1 METNNNLEQLGLNR
15 AISVFTDTKEVSE
28 SQNSVLTQVKDFDID
43 AVYFCTDEKNISYPA
58 VFIKKTDRFDE
69 DTFKKIAKIQ
79 QKIWNYK
86 KVLFLYVYS
95 ETEIKIYNCAEKPLL
110 IEKEDFDFKKEVKK
124 IELESYE
131 FSDKK
136 DLQELNN
143 LFSSIAI
150 DTGTIWTIE
159 EAAKIRKKI
168 NLQRRVDK
176 YLVESLINTAK
187 QLQSQGLTI
196 DFIHKIIMRSLF
208 LLYLEDR
215 GATDKIFYSK
225 IRKGAESYF
234 DILDNV
240 EDTYNL
246 FSKLEEHFNGNV
258 FTLEDKEDI
267 TVEQLQLIKKCFIS
281 GNDNTSQIKLF
292 EDWRLFD
299 FSIIQIEL
307 LSEIYEKFLSEI
319 DKESKKQT
327 GTFYTPPSLVELIL
341 NEKLPI
347 NNKEEKFNVKVLDP
361 SCGSG
366 IFLVESFKRLV
377 KRYENNHNTKLTD
390 FKILSKLL
398 TDNIFGIEINSQ
410 SIKVAA
416 FSLYLALVDN
426 LNPKTIW
433 QNKNYK
439 LPYLINDLKEK
450 SIKKQG
456 KNLYCRDTISIN
468 EEIENIE
475 FDLVVGNPPF
485 GTKELLPSIKSYN
498 VEHNF
503 APEMVLSFLHK
514 AIKFAPDGEIA
525 LIFNTKV
532 LTNTGSKYQNF
543 RKWIFNE
550 CYVEK
555 IYNFSI
561 LRNAPKNFGGQLF
574 ESVTVPISIL
584 FYRKETPKKPSD
596 RITYYAPKTFI
607 KTNIIEGISLDSTD
621 VKYLP
626 REECQNSNTK
636 IWKIAMWGGTN
647 DYNLIN
653 KLKSLNYNIND
664 FTRDNDIIFGVGLQ
678 PINDSTQNPIVNY
691 DIAKLKFIRPEKIN
705 RFFTEKSNFTN
716 IIDLLKDEN
725 TINKY
730 LSYYHKKE
738 ISELTTINVFRR
750 VGATKVYNGPM
761 VLTKEGFKDNKLCF
775 SYIDSSVTFN
785 SSVLGFHSKN
795 SSHLRVLSALLNS
808 ELATY
813 FLLLTS
819 SSWGIERERIKPN
832 EIYDFPLD
840 KNIELYNNLVKIHKE
855 IENDIKE
862 NDIYSQD
869 ENFEKKLNKLIYKLY
884 KLSYKET
891 IIIKDFLE
899 TSMDLFHKREKSK
912 SLLPILE
919 TSEYATIFCNEINN
933 FLEGDEL
940 FANATIYK
948 VNRFSPLMMIKI
960 SFEDT
965 KKEVFQSE
973 EQLTN
978 ELKQF
983 DKYLWEAN
991 SPSIYF
997 RKKLNYKTGNDVYI
1011 IRPNQRRFWT
1021 KSMALEDA
1029 SELILEI
1036 LTDN

>member
-15 AISVFTDTKEVSE
+15 AIPVFADTESE
-28 SQNSVLTQVKDFDID
+28 SQKSVLNQVKDFDID

-58 VFIKKTDRFDE
+58 VFIKKIDYFNE
-69 DTFKKIAKIQ
+69 DTFKKIAEVQ

-86 KVLFLYVYS
+86 KVLFLYVHS

-110 IEKEDFDFKKEVKK
+110 IKKEGFDFESEIKK

-143 LFSSIAI
+143 LFSSTAI
-150 DTGTIWTIE
+150 DTGIIWTIE

-215 GATDKIFYSK
+215 GATDKNFYSK

-258 FTLEDKEDI
+258 FSLEEKENITLD
-267 TVEQLQLIKKCFIS
+267 QLQLIKTCFIS
-281 GNDNTSQIKLF
+281 GNDDISQIKLF

-319 DKESKKQT
+319 NKESKKQT

-341 NEKLPI
+341 NEKLSI
-347 NNKEEKFNVKVLDP
+347 NKKEEKFNVKVLDP

-377 KRYENNHNTKLTD
+377 KRHENNHNTKLTD
-390 FKILSKLL
+390 FKILSNLL

-439 LPYLINDLKEK
+439 LPYLINDLKDK

-456 KNLYCRDTISIN
+456 KNLYCRDTISTN

-514 AIKFAPDGEIA
+514 AIKFAPSGEIA

-561 LRNAPKNFGGQLF
+561 LRKASKNSGGQLF
-574 ESVTVPISIL
+574 GSAVSPISIV
-584 FYRKETPKKPSD
+584 FYRKKTPKNPSES
-596 RITYYAPKTFI
+596 ILYFAPKTFI
-607 KTNIIEGISLDSTD
+607 KSNIIEGVNIDSTD
-621 VKYLP
+621 IKYLP
-626 REECQNSNTK
+626 REECLKPNTK
-636 IWKIAMWGGTN
+636 IWKIAMWGGIN
-647 DYNLIN
+647 DFNFIN
-653 KLKSLNYNIND
+653 KLNRNENLLFFLKNNKVEKGL
-664 FTRDNDIIFGVGLQ
+664 GLQ
-678 PINDSTQNPIVNY
+678 FLDKSTREPIKNNEIPATYVLPKHIERYKIGKFSVLNEGLSEASKMIYAKYYNQ
-691 DIAKLKFIRPEKIN
+691 DIDNLSKL
-705 RFFTEKSNFTN
+705 
-716 IIDLLKDEN
+716 
-725 TINKY
+725 
-730 LSYYHKKE
+730 
-738 ISELTTINVFRR
+738 NVFRR
-750 VGATKVYNGPM
+750 TGNKAIYKSPH
-761 VLTKEGFKDNKLCF
+761 LLIKEGLSNWKICASFTDREC
-775 SYIDSSVTFN
+775 SFN
-785 SSVLGFHSKN
+785 SKVIGF
-795 SSHLRVLSALLNS
+795 SHKDPNMLKGLVCFLNS
-808 ELATY
+808 DFVHY
-813 FLLLTS
+813 YVFLCS
-819 SSWGIERERIKPN
+819 ASIGIEREEIKPN
-832 EIYDFPLD
+832 EIY
-840 KNIELYNNLVKIHKE
+840 NIPFILS
-855 IENDIKE
+855 IED
-862 NDIYSQD
+862 
-869 ENFEKKLNKLIYKLY
+869 LY
-884 KLSYKET
+884 KLAYMYDEFIKSEDIFSSNLVNFELKINEYIYKVYKISENELFMINDFIDYNVPLITKKYEKIFLPVSKPIVLKDYCT
-891 IIIKDFLE
+891 IFLKTIHEFLE
-899 TSMDLFHKREKSK
+899 D
-912 SLLPILE
+912 
-919 TSEYATIFCNEINN
+919 N
-933 FLEGDEL
+933 EL

-948 VNRFSPLMMIKI
+948 INRFSPLMMIKI

-965 KKEVFQSE
+965 KKEVSQST

-978 ELKQF
+978 ELKEL
-983 DKYLWEAN
+983 DKYLWDKKSTN
-991 SPSIYF
+991 IYF

-1011 IRPNQRRFWT
+1011 IRPNQKRFWT

-1036 LTDN
+1036 LNNN